1 MDDSAIVDMLLAR
14 DESALAFAREKYG
27 ARLRRIAYNVLG
39 DAGAAEECE
48 NDAYLEA
55 WNRIPPHEPREYLFA
70 FLARIVRMRAL
81 DRARAQSAQKR
92 SAGFTELS
100 AEVSAMLRSPDDPQA
115 DVERREL
122 LSAVGRFVNGLS
134 DEKRRVF
141 VSRYWYMEPVADIAE
156 TYGMRPEKVKS
167 MLFRLRAALRKQLE
181 REDLI

>member
-14 DESALAFAREKYG
+14 DENAIAFAREKYG

-48 NDAYLEA
+48 ADAYIEA
-55 WNRIPPHEPREYLFA
+55 WNRIPPHDPREYLFA

-81 DRARAQSAQKR
+81 DAARAQAAKKR
-92 SAGFTELS
+92 SAAFTELS

-115 DVERREL
+115 DLEKKEL
-122 LSAVGRFVNGLS
+122 LSAVGRFINGLP

-156 TYGMRPEKVKS
+156 RYGMRQEKVKS